1 MFIVNEAEQSSEV
14 FLYCL
19 SSFSGPLLAIGAAS
33 VYTLIPYHNVLK
45 EPCYWYE
52 FQVAAIL
59 VYLPLLVFVS
69 HPLITKYWLNFE
81 LTQSKFYYIVLYV
94 TACGAYI
101 CVISIYYSKWIGL
114 AQPMPMNLYI
124 GATITIVVI
133 TLVTLLM

>member
-1 MFIVNEAEQSSEV
+1 MFIANVVEESSEV
-14 FLYCL
+14 LLYCL
-19 SSFSGPLLAIGAAS
+19 SSFSGPLLAIGATS
-33 VYTLIPYHNVLK
+33 INTLIPYHNVLK

-59 VYLPLLVFVS
+59 VYLPLLMFVS
-69 HPLITKYWLNFE
+69 HLLITKYWLNFE